1 MTTVLPAP
9 AEAPPVGWASGPL
22 GLVQACDR
30 EVSRQSALRYRAV
43 AAFALSRPASVDR
56 PQGTR
61 GAMSAERWAARP
73 ELLRSVSEWATQE
86 LVVALSLTSTA
97 AENLLT
103 TSLTLVHRL
112 PATLNALEAGAVHG
126 GHVAALLDHV
136 APVADDTVRAALE
149 RDLLAWAARRGAVCT
164 PAQLRDK
171 ARREVLKRK
180 ARSAAEDLARAVTR
194 RGLSCRPD
202 SCDGMAV
209 VSALLTTPE
218 AAALMAA
225 LGAYADAL
233 PDDGRTRGQKMA
245 DALLDLVLR
254 PGENG
259 LSPVQVVL
267 NVVAPVGALL
277 GGDQPCEI
285 DGQVVPAEVVRAL
298 LAALTG
304 ARTTAEDLTAE
315 GDAALAEGTATAGT
329 AAEDTAR
336 DFADQDPAEQDP
348 AAARSTAA
356 TARTGTAPESTAPD
370 SAETAGAKPA
380 GDTAPGAATTA
391 DDADPPE
398 PTTSGVSLVK
408 GVDPLRGLSDAAIAQ
423 HIAEMEA
430 DAAWWAGIERRVATG
445 ELYADLDPALDDDP
459 GPPPGLSP
467 PCGDLAPDDPGDPR
481 PDTPPAPQPAPDG
494 WWARADRA
502 VDDAGSALLDAE
514 QAIGRARRL
523 VATAERAD
531 ATDEGAWVDSPA
543 GRATAA
549 ADAVTALAR
558 ATDATRAE
566 LADLLTRTAGGGLA
580 DRPRI
585 AVTHALT
592 GALLTLTDLPEL
604 RRANRAGTGL
614 HAPGGDRPLPPGC
627 RPRPARPR
635 PRPPLPLPRLP
646 PPRPQEGRARPRH
659 ALAARCDRRRQPHR
673 LLHRPPPRQAPG
685 PRLDPHAAAR
695 RHPHRHH
702 PQRPHRDHAAAA
714 LVTRRGL
721 EDREAGSTS

>member
-1 MTTVLPAP
+1 MTTVLSAP
-9 AEAPPVGWASGPL
+9 AGAPAVGWASGPL
-22 GLVQACDR
+22 GLVQAADR

-61 GAMSAERWAARP
+61 GAMAADRWAARP

-86 LVVALSLTSTA
+86 LSIALSLTSTA

-112 PATLNALEAGAVHG
+112 PATLDALEAGAVHA
-126 GHVAALLDHV
+126 GHVAAMVDHV

-149 RDLLAWAARRGAVCT
+149 RDLLAWSARRGTVCT

-180 ARSAAEDLARAVTR
+180 ARSAAEDLARAIRR

-202 SCDGMAV
+202 QCDGMSV

-298 LAALTG
+298 LSALTG
-304 ARTTAEDLTAE
+304 ARVTTVEDTTAEGAMPEDAAAPAEDAVPEDAAAPAEDAVPEDSAPAGADTAE
-315 GDAALAEGTATAGT
+315 TTAAGERPAPVETDGPGADDTATEQVATAEHATAEVATALGTA
-329 AAEDTAR
+329 E
-336 DFADQDPAEQDP
+336 
-348 AAARSTAA
+348 
-356 TARTGTAPESTAPD
+356 
-370 SAETAGAKPA
+370 
-380 GDTAPGAATTA
+380 
-391 DDADPPE
+391 
-398 PTTSGVSLVK
+398 GVSLVK
-408 GVDPLRGLSDAAIAQ
+408 GEDPLRGLSDAAIAQ
-423 HIAEMEA
+423 HIAELEA
-430 DAAWWAGIERRVATG
+430 DAAWWAEIERRVATG

-459 GPPPGLSP
+459 GPPPGWSP
-467 PCGDLAPDDPGDPR
+467 PCGDLDPDDPGEPR
-481 PDTPPAPQPAPDG
+481 PDTPPAPRPAPDG
-494 WWARADRA
+494 WWARADDA
-502 VDDAGSALLDAE
+502 VNDAGAALLDAE

-531 ATDEGAWVDSPA
+531 TADETAWAASPA
-543 GRATAA
+543 GRVTAA
-549 ADAVTALAR
+549 ADAVTALTA
-558 ATDATRAE
+558 ATDDARLD
-566 LADLLTRTAGGGLA
+566 LADLLDRTAGGGLA

-585 AVTHALT
+585 AVTHAVT
-592 GALLTLTDLPEL
+592 GALVALTDLPDL
-604 RRANRAGTGL
+604 RRATRAGTGL
-614 HAPGGDRPLPPGC
+614 ATPSGTDRYRPGAALDRHVRARDRRCRFPGC
-627 RPRPARPR
+627 RRPVPKRGELDHATPW
-635 PRPPLPLPRLP
+635 PLGPTT
-646 PPRPQEGRARPRH
+646 
-659 ALAARCDRRRQPHR
+659 AANLTGFCTGHHR
-673 LLHRPPPRQAPG
+673 GKHQAPG
-685 PRLDPHAAAR
+685 WTHTL
-695 RHPHRHH
+695 HPGGT
-702 PQRPHRDHAAAA
+702 
-714 LVTRRGL
+714 LTVTTPSGL
-721 EDREAGSTS
+721 TASTEPPPW

>member
-1 MTTVLPAP
+1 MTTLLPTPAGAP
-9 AEAPPVGWASGPL
+9 AVGWASGPL

-56 PQGTR
+56 PQGSR
-61 GAMSAERWAARP
+61 GAMSAERWAVRP

-97 AENLLT
+97 AEALLVR
-103 TSLTLVHRL
+103 SLTLVHRL
-112 PATLNALEAGAVHG
+112 PATLDALEAGAVHA
-126 GHVAALLDHV
+126 GHVTALLDHV

-149 RDLLAWAARRGAVCT
+149 RDLLAWAARRGEVCT

-180 ARSAAEDLARAVTR
+180 ARSAAEDLARAITR

-202 SCDGMAV
+202 QSDGMSV

-254 PGENG
+254 PGEHG

-267 NVVAPVGALL
+267 TVVAPVGALL

-298 LAALTG
+298 LSALTG
-304 ARTTAEDLTAE
+304 ARVATAEDTTAEGAMPEDAAAPAEDAMPEDSAPAGADTAE
-315 GDAALAEGTATAGT
+315 TTAADERSRPVETDCPAADDTAIQSAATSEDT
-329 AAEDTAR
+329 AAEDPT
-336 DFADQDPAEQDP
+336 PAEG
-348 AAARSTAA
+348 AAADA
-356 TARTGTAPESTAPD
+356 TAEDA
-370 SAETAGAKPA
+370 
-380 GDTAPGAATTA
+380 TAPGTVET
-391 DDADPPE
+391 
-398 PTTSGVSLVK
+398 VSLVK
-408 GVDPLRGLSDAAIAQ
+408 GEDPLRGLSDAAIAQ
-423 HIAEMEA
+423 HIAEIEA
-430 DAAWWAGIERRVATG
+430 DAAWWAEIERRVATG

-459 GPPPGLSP
+459 GPPPGWSP
-467 PCGDLAPDDPGDPR
+467 PCGDLDLDDPGDPR

-494 WWARADRA
+494 WWARADDA
-502 VDDAGSALLDAE
+502 VTAASSALLAAQDAV
-514 QAIGRARRL
+514 GHARRL

-531 ATDEGAWVDSPA
+531 ASDEGAWADSPA
-543 GRATAA
+543 GRVTTA
-549 ADAVTALAR
+549 ADAVTALTA
-558 ATDATRAE
+558 ATDDTRLD
-566 LADLLTRTAGGGLA
+566 LADLLGRTAGGGLA

-592 GALLTLTDLPEL
+592 GALLTLTDLPGL
-604 RRANRAGTGL
+604 RRATRAGTGL
-614 HAPGGDRPLPPGC
+614 HAPRGTDRYRPGAALDRHVRARDRRCRFPGC
-627 RPRPARPR
+627 RRPVPKRGELDHGTPW
-635 PRPPLPLPRLP
+635 PLGPTT
-646 PPRPQEGRARPRH
+646 
-659 ALAARCDRRRQPHR
+659 AANLTGFCTGHHR
-673 LLHRPPPRQAPG
+673 GKHQAPG
-685 PRLDPHAAAR
+685 WTHTL
-695 RHPHRHH
+695 HPGGT
-702 PQRPHRDHAAAA
+702 
-714 LVTRRGL
+714 LTVTTPSGL
-721 EDREAGSTS
+721 PASTEPPPW

>member
-1 MTTVLPAP
+1 MA
-9 AEAPPVGWASGPL
+9 
-22 GLVQACDR
+22 
-30 EVSRQSALRYRAV
+30 
-43 AAFALSRPASVDR
+43 
-56 PQGTR
+56 
-61 GAMSAERWAARP
+61 AERWAARP

-86 LVVALSLTSTA
+86 LCVALSLTSNA
-97 AENLLT
+97 AEALLVR
-103 TSLTLVHRL
+103 SLTLVHRL
-112 PATLNALEAGAVHG
+112 PATLDALEAGAVHA

-149 RDLLAWAARRGAVCT
+149 RDLLAWSARRGAVCT

-180 ARSAAEDLARAVTR
+180 ARSAADDLARAITR

-267 NVVAPVGALL
+267 TVVAPIGALL

-304 ARTTAEDLTAE
+304 ARVTAS
-315 GDAALAEGTATAGT
+315 DAT
-329 AAEDTAR
+329 AAEDSATEDAPAPAEDTAVE
-336 DFADQDPAEQDP
+336 DTAEQDPAEQDP
-348 AAARSTAA
+348 AEQDLAGANPAGA
-356 TARTGTAPESTAPD
+356 TAPS
-370 SAETAGAKPA
+370 
-380 GDTAPGAATTA
+380 AATTA
-391 DDADPPE
+391 DDTDPPE
-398 PTTSGVSLVK
+398 PTTSGTATAGVSLVK
-408 GVDPLRGLSDAAIAQ
+408 GEDPLRGLSDAAIAQ
-423 HIAEMEA
+423 HIAELEA

-459 GPPPGLSP
+459 GPPPGWSP
-467 PCGDLAPDDPGDPR
+467 PRGDLDPDDRADHDPDLPPDRPG
-481 PDTPPAPQPAPDG
+481 PPEPDG
-494 WWARADRA
+494 WWARADDA
-502 VDDAGSALLDAE
+502 VSDASAALLDAE
-514 QAIGRARRL
+514 RAIGRARRL

-531 ATDEGAWVDSPA
+531 ASDEGAWAHGPA
-543 GRATAA
+543 GRVTAA
-549 ADAVTALAR
+549 ADAITALAR

-566 LADLLTRTAGGGLA
+566 LADLLGRTAGGGLA

-592 GALLTLTDLPEL
+592 GALLALTDLPGL
-604 RRANRAGTGL
+604 RRATRAGTGL
-614 HAPGGDRPLPPGC
+614 HAPAGTDGYRPGAALDRHVRARDRRCRFPGC
-627 RPRPARPR
+627 RRPVPRKGELDHATPWPAGPTS
-635 PRPPLPLPRLP
+635 
-646 PPRPQEGRARPRH
+646 
-659 ALAARCDRRRQPHR
+659 AANLTGFCTGHHR
-673 LLHRPPPRQAPG
+673 GKHQAPG
-685 PRLDPHAAAR
+685 WTHTLQPDGTLT
-695 RHPHRHH
+695 
-702 PQRPHRDHAAAA
+702 
-714 LVTRRGL
+714 VTTPSGL
-721 EDREAGSTS
+721 TASTEPPPW

>member
-9 AEAPPVGWASGPL
+9 AGAPAVGWASGPL

-30 EVSRQSALRYRAV
+30 EVSRRSALRYRAV

-61 GAMSAERWAARP
+61 GAMAADRWAVRP

-86 LVVALSLTSTA
+86 LSIALSLTATA
-97 AENLLT
+97 AESLLT

-112 PATLNALEAGAVHG
+112 PATLDALESGAVHG
-126 GHVAALLDHV
+126 GHVTAMLDHV
-136 APVADDTVRAALE
+136 APVADDTVRAKLE
-149 RDLLAWAARRGAVCT
+149 RDLLAWATRRGAVCT

-180 ARSAAEDLARAVTR
+180 ARSAAEDLARAITR

-218 AAALMAA
+218 AAALLAA

-267 NVVAPVGALL
+267 TVVAPVGALL

-298 LAALTG
+298 LSALTG
-304 ARTTAEDLTAE
+304 ARI
-315 GDAALAEGTATAGT
+315 T
-329 AAEDTAR
+329 AAEDA
-336 DFADQDPAEQDP
+336 AAPAEDAVPEDTATEDTATEDTATEDTATEDTATEDTATEDTAVEHP
-348 AAARSTAA
+348 AAGDPEDTVPDVPADA
-356 TARTGTAPESTAPD
+356 TAETLADGWDEPIPAEVLERWAAEEDART
-370 SAETAGAKPA
+370 AETLPDGWDDPI
-380 GDTAPGAATTA
+380 PEQVLIRWAAEE
-391 DDADPPE
+391 DA
-398 PTTSGVSLVK
+398 
-408 GVDPLRGLSDAAIAQ
+408 
-423 HIAEMEA
+423 
-430 DAAWWAGIERRVATG
+430 RVAG
-445 ELYADLDPALDDDP
+445 QPPPGWSPPRDDLDPDDHADHPEDRADHDPDPPPDRP
-459 GPPPGLSP
+459 GPPE
-467 PCGDLAPDDPGDPR
+467 
-481 PDTPPAPQPAPDG
+481 PDG
-494 WWARADRA
+494 WWARADDA
-502 VDDAGSALLDAE
+502 VNDAGAALLDAD

-531 ATDEGAWVDSPA
+531 ASDEGAWEDSPA
-543 GRATAA
+543 GRVTSA
-549 ADAVTALAR
+549 ADAVTALTA
-558 ATDATRAE
+558 ATDDTRLD
-566 LADLLTRTAGGGLA
+566 LADLLGRTAGGGLA

-604 RRANRAGTGL
+604 RRATRAGTGL
-614 HAPGGDRPLPPGC
+614 HAPSETDGYRPAAALDRHVRARDRRCRFPGC
-627 RPRPARPR
+627 RRPVPKRGELDHATPW
-635 PRPPLPLPRLP
+635 PL
-646 PPRPQEGRARPRH
+646 GATT
-659 ALAARCDRRRQPHR
+659 AANLTGFCTGHHR
-673 LLHRPPPRQAPG
+673 GKHQAPG
-685 PRLDPHAAAR
+685 WHHDLQPHGT
-695 RHPHRHH
+695 
-702 PQRPHRDHAAAA
+702 
-714 LVTRRGL
+714 LTVTTPSGL
-721 EDREAGSTS
+721 TASTEPPPY

>member
-1 MTTVLPAP
+1 MDDVLTGVAP
-9 AEAPPVGWASGPL
+9 APPVGWARGPL
-22 GLVQACDR
+22 GLVQACDQ

-43 AAFALSRPASVDR
+43 AAFALSRPSSVDR

-86 LVVALSLTSTA
+86 LCVALSLTSTA
-97 AENLLT
+97 AEALLVR
-103 TSLTLVHRL
+103 SLTLVHRL
-112 PATLNALEAGAVHG
+112 PATLDALEVGTVHG

-149 RDLLAWAARRGAVCT
+149 RDLLAWAARRGTVCT

-180 ARSAAEDLARAVTR
+180 ARSAADDLARAITR

-225 LGAYADAL
+225 LGTYADAL

-304 ARTTAEDLTAE
+304 ARVTASEA
-315 GDAALAEGTATAGT
+315 T
-329 AAEDTAR
+329 AAEDSATEDAP
-336 DFADQDPAEQDP
+336 APAEDT
-348 AAARSTAA
+348 AVEDTAVEDTAVEDTAA
-356 TARTGTAPESTAPD
+356 EEPASAEASAAEATAEDTAGPGTAE
-370 SAETAGAKPA
+370 
-380 GDTAPGAATTA
+380 
-391 DDADPPE
+391 
-398 PTTSGVSLVK
+398 GVSLVK
-408 GVDPLRGLSDAAIAQ
+408 GEDPLRGLSDAAIAQ
-423 HIAEMEA
+423 HIAELEA
-430 DAAWWAGIERRVATG
+430 DAAWWAEIERRVATG
-445 ELYADLDPALDDDP
+445 ELYADLDPAHDDEPWPPPGWAPPRDDLDPDDHSDDDP
-459 GPPPGLSP
+459 DPPPDNAGPPE
-467 PCGDLAPDDPGDPR
+467 
-481 PDTPPAPQPAPDG
+481 PDG
-494 WWARADRA
+494 WWARADAA
-502 VDDAGSALLDAE
+502 VNDAGAALLDAE
-514 QAIGRARRL
+514 QAVGRARRL

-531 ATDEGAWVDSPA
+531 TADEIAWADNPA
-543 GRATAA
+543 GRVTTA
-549 ADAVTALAR
+549 ADAVTALTA
-558 ATDATRAE
+558 ATDDARLH
-566 LADLLTRTAGGGLA
+566 LAGLLGRTAGGGLA

-592 GALLTLTDLPEL
+592 GALLTLTDLPGL
-604 RRANRAGTGL
+604 RRATRAGTGL
-614 HAPGGDRPLPPGC
+614 HAPAATDGYRPGAALDRHVRARDRRCRFPGC
-627 RPRPARPR
+627 RRPV
-635 PRPPLPLPRLP
+635 
-646 PPRPQEGRARPRH
+646 PQRGELDHGTPWPAGPT
-659 ALAARCDRRRQPHR
+659 AAANLTGFCTGHHR
-673 LLHRPPPRQAPG
+673 GKHQAPG
-685 PRLDPHAAAR
+685 WTHTLQPDGTLT
-695 RHPHRHH
+695 
-702 PQRPHRDHAAAA
+702 
-714 LVTRRGL
+714 VTTPSGL
-721 EDREAGSTS
+721 TATTEPPPY